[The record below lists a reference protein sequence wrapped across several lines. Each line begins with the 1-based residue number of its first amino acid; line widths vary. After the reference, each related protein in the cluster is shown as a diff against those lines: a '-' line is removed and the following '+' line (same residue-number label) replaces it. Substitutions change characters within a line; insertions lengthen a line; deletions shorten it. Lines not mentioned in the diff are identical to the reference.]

1 MQKPHN
7 PFKFH
12 PKLLDCL
19 RGYSL
24 NALLSDLTSGVIVGI
39 LALPLA
45 MAFAIASGVSPE
57 AGIFT
62 AIIAGFII
70 SALGGSRVQIGGPT
84 GAFVVIIS
92 GVVATYGLQA
102 LFICTIMAGLMLFA
116 MGLMKM
122 GSVIKY
128 IPRPVTMGFTNGIA
142 VVIFST
148 QIKDFF
154 GLKLENP
161 PSDFVEKMS
170 AILKAFPTIDWQ
182 TTLVALASIAVI
194 ILWPVK
200 WRRRLPGAVVALVF
214 GTLFAL
220 IFGLDV
226 ATIGSTFGG
235 IPDSL
240 PSFRVPDFE
249 WHALKGLIVPALTI
263 AILAAIES
271 LLSAVVADGMIEDKH
286 DSNQEL
292 MAQGIANIV
301 SPFFG
306 GIPATGAI
314 ARTATNVKN
323 GGRTP
328 IAGIVHSLTLLVIL
342 LALAPLAKYI
352 PMSCLAAILFMVS
365 YNMGDWREFLVIPKM
380 TKSDAFVFIA
390 TFLLTVIFDLTI
402 AVEVGMLLAAMF
414 FIRRITHSTHID
426 PFDEREENLENLE
439 SIAAYKIPRGVM
451 IFRVFGALM
460 FGAADKLDGVLR
472 GMATPPKVVIL
483 RMRTVMALDSTAIN
497 ALERLNAKIRATGA
511 ILLLSGTHSQPL
523 QMIYK
528 SGLAKIIGEENICSN
543 IHIAVE
549 RATKLVALMSQQQ
562 DNQE

>member
-170 AILKAFPTIDWQ
+170 AIFKAFT
-182 TTLVALASIAVI
+182 S
-194 ILWPVK
+194 
-200 WRRRLPGAVVALVF
+200 
-214 GTLFAL
+214 
-220 IFGLDV
+220 
-226 ATIGSTFGG
+226 
-235 IPDSL
+235 
-240 PSFRVPDFE
+240 
-249 WHALKGLIVPALTI
+249 
-263 AILAAIES
+263 
-271 LLSAVVADGMIEDKH
+271 
-286 DSNQEL
+286 
-292 MAQGIANIV
+292 
-301 SPFFG
+301 
-306 GIPATGAI
+306 
-314 ARTATNVKN
+314 
-323 GGRTP
+323 
-328 IAGIVHSLTLLVIL
+328 
-342 LALAPLAKYI
+342 
-352 PMSCLAAILFMVS
+352 
-365 YNMGDWREFLVIPKM
+365 
-380 TKSDAFVFIA
+380 
-390 TFLLTVIFDLTI
+390 
-402 AVEVGMLLAAMF
+402 
-414 FIRRITHSTHID
+414 
-426 PFDEREENLENLE
+426 
-439 SIAAYKIPRGVM
+439 
-451 IFRVFGALM
+451 
-460 FGAADKLDGVLR
+460 
-472 GMATPPKVVIL
+472 
-483 RMRTVMALDSTAIN
+483 
-497 ALERLNAKIRATGA
+497 
-511 ILLLSGTHSQPL
+511 
-523 QMIYK
+523 
-528 SGLAKIIGEENICSN
+528 
-543 IHIAVE
+543 
-549 RATKLVALMSQQQ
+549 
-562 DNQE
+562 